1 VKQMIIFMA
10 ALMLLVQTHIAQAND
25 HPMDMHA
32 THIYGDLHNEMEKSH
47 VDDVS
52 EVFLVK
58 QHIDGYEVSFHVMKP
73 TKGMQYG
80 GNHHSTGVMNGTAVS
95 RPKGEGQDGPTHN
108 FMVRIEKGG
117 KALSDLLVNSKVA
130 HANGKSESKMMM
142 RMGVWYM
149 AGYDLDHGGKHQLM
163 VLFKTAD
170 GAKHFGG
177 VIFPDDK

>member
-1 VKQMIIFMA
+1 MKQMIIFMA
-10 ALMLLVQTHIAQAND
+10 FLMLLVQTHSAQAND

-32 THIYGDLHNEMEKSH
+32 THIYGDLHNEMQKSH

-58 QHIDGYEVSFHVMKP
+58 QHIDGYEVRFHVMKP
-73 TKGMQYG
+73 TRDMQHG
-80 GNHHSTGVMNGTAVS
+80 G
-95 RPKGEGQDGPTHN
+95 DHN
-108 FMVRIEKGG
+108 FMVRIEKDG
-117 KALSDLLVNSKVA
+117 KALSDLLVNSKVS

-170 GAKHFGG
+170 GTKHFGG
-177 VIFPDDK
+177 VTFPDDK